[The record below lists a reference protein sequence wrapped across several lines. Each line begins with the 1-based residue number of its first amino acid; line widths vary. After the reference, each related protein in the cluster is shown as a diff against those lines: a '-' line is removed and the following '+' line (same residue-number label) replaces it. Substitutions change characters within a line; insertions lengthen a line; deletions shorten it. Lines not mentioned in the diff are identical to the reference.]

1 MPIRLRRNR
10 AGLALLAV
18 AAALA
23 LGACSSKP
31 KPTFAIVHA
40 TVIDASG
47 SEPNP
52 DTTVLLAAQRI
63 LAVGPAESLAIPPG
77 TPRPDAT
84 GVREFCRAPLAAF
97 ARARGQ
103 VFARTRDPQTGTAV
117 FLGGLKKGSGTT
129 RALTVCRTASTV
141 ISMPSVLPGAAYA
154 RSTQASATI
163 FFSVGDQVVE
173 VALPACRPSRYA
185 GTATREAMPG
195 TCGAMPSLS

>member
-52 DTTVLLAAQRI
+52 DTTVLLAASAFLRLAPRSPSRFRPARPGQPQR
-63 LAVGPAESLAIPPG
+63 ASVSFAERPWRSFCTRVRPG
-77 TPRPDAT
+77 ICANARSSDGNSGFPRRIEEGKWDDSRANGVPHGFNRHLHAERVAGS
-84 GVREFCRAPLAAF
+84 GVRTVHASE
-97 ARARGQ
+97 
-103 VFARTRDPQTGTAV
+103 RDH
-117 FLGGLKKGSGTT
+117 FL
-129 RALTVCRTASTV
+129 
-141 ISMPSVLPGAAYA
+141 
-154 RSTQASATI
+154 
-163 FFSVGDQVVE
+163 
-173 VALPACRPSRYA
+173 
-185 GTATREAMPG
+185 
-195 TCGAMPSLS
+195 

>member
-63 LAVGPAESLAIPPG
+63 LAVGPADSLAIPPG

-84 GVREFCRAPLAAF
+84 GVREFCRPPLAQLLH
-97 ARARGQ
+97 AREAGICANARSSDGNSGFPRRIEEGKWDDSRANG
-103 VFARTRDPQTGTAV
+103 VPHGFNRHLHAERVA
-117 FLGGLKKGSGTT
+117 GSGV
-129 RALTVCRTASTV
+129 RTVHASERDHF
-141 ISMPSVLPGAAYA
+141 L
-154 RSTQASATI
+154 
-163 FFSVGDQVVE
+163 
-173 VALPACRPSRYA
+173 
-185 GTATREAMPG
+185 
-195 TCGAMPSLS
+195 

>member
-1 MPIRLRRNR
+1 MPTRLRRNR

-63 LAVGPAESLAIPPG
+63 LAVGPADFLAIPPG

-84 GVREFCRAPLAAF
+84 GVREFCRAPLAQLLHA
-97 ARARGQ
+97 
-103 VFARTRDPQTGTAV
+103 
-117 FLGGLKKGSGTT
+117 
-129 RALTVCRTASTV
+129 
-141 ISMPSVLPGAAYA
+141 
-154 RSTQASATI
+154 
-163 FFSVGDQVVE
+163 
-173 VALPACRPSRYA
+173 
-185 GTATREAMPG
+185 REARYLRER
-195 TCGAMPSLS
+195 AILRREQRFSSAD